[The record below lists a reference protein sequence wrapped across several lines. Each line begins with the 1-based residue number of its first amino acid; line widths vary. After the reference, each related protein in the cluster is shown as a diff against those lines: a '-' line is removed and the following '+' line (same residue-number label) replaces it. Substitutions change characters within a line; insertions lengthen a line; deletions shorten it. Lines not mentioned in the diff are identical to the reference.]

1 MLQGT
6 FAASAIATYKLH
18 SVQWNKVQTQMVDKK
33 DRTRILECCIMRPHE
48 ITVPASWVHSWPE
61 QKVTTPCICSNS
73 DKRGS
78 GTSMEYL
85 RKMEKETH
93 ILSFTWTQRAVDTC
107 MNRNAGNGTW
117 QYVIKSKKIHNNYT
131 CLQDICLHRL
141 VVRTSRCGR
150 DNPGSTPGGDISHIL
165 AHGASHTL
173 HLEIPQRLE
182 SLEQFH
188 VRLFQCL
195 IQVRVSTKNGLW
207 KLGLGFLKLRGF
219 LFWTR
224 IITYILN

>member
-78 GTSMEYL
+78 GTSIEYL

-150 DNPGSTPGGDISHIL
+150 DNPGSNPGGDIYHIL
-165 AHGASHTL
+165 AHACMGHPTL
-173 HLEIPQRLE
+173 SIWRFPKDW
-182 SLEQFH
+182 SLWNSFMFDYFS
-188 VRLFQCL
+188 VWSRCGFQ
-195 IQVRVSTKNGLW
+195 QKTGYGNWDWVS
-207 KLGLGFLKLRGF
+207 
-219 LFWTR
+219 
-224 IITYILN
+224 